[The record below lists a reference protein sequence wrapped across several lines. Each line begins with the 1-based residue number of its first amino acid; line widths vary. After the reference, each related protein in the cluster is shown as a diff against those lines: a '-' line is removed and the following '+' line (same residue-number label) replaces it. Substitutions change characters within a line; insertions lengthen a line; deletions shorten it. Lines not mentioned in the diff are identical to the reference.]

1 MPIEDAARKVKFKS
15 FVIFFLFIG
24 VLSDVWLL
32 SVSAAAMPLWVW
44 GAICFPSL
52 VTLCC
57 LPFIGFGVRYTAA
70 VRIFS
75 WVTFLFEVPK
85 LVMSCFSAIFR
96 YAVSMEP
103 PRADSIAL
111 AIGVAVSISFFFF
124 IFYFSRHLIV
134 KTVTIR
140 FPSLP
145 KGLDG
150 FKLCQL
156 SDLHVGSF
164 GKAPRYIK
172 KIVDTTLAQK
182 PELILFTGDLVN
194 FSTSEVKP
202 FLDELSR
209 LKAPMGVYSIR
220 GNHDYLL
227 HGHLNEAERLSD
239 TRDLLAFEEGLGWT
253 VLRNQNVLLRRG
265 DDALAVAGVENVSAN
280 PFFTNTGGDLARAM
294 EGIPE
299 EVFTIL
305 MSHDPSHWRSE
316 VLPHSSIPLTLSGH
330 THGLPFK
337 FAGFDPSHWRLHEN
351 GGLYEENGRYLH
363 VSKGLGSAFAFR
375 LGSFPR
381 IDVIILKR

>member
-1 MPIEDAARKVKFKS
+1 MQS
-15 FVIFFLFIG
+15 LNSVIDWESPFLKALYVDWAIGQQKNLSEVMTEISDDNLFIQSIMTCMMSVIG
-24 VLSDVWLL
+24 DFSSWLKDL
-32 SVSAAAMPLWVW
+32 FAA
-44 GAICFPSL
+44 SL
-52 VTLCC
+52 LDMY
-57 LPFIGFGVRYTAA
+57 G
-70 VRIFS
+70 
-75 WVTFLFEVPK
+75 
-85 LVMSCFSAIFR
+85 
-96 YAVSMEP
+96 AVS
-103 PRADSIAL
+103 D
-111 AIGVAVSISFFFF
+111 
-124 IFYFSRHLIV
+124 
-134 KTVTIR
+134 
-140 FPSLP
+140 
-145 KGLDG
+145 
-150 FKLCQL
+150 
-156 SDLHVGSF
+156 
-164 GKAPRYIK
+164 
-172 KIVDTTLAQK
+172 
-182 PELILFTGDLVN
+182 
-194 FSTSEVKP
+194 P